1 MYLLPNNPVTQ
12 TQLGV
17 TRPLG
22 FGILK
27 TRPRIYQ
34 NSEVAARGYGGFLF
48 TPSLPL
54 TMRGRWGMLGYLVQI
69 PKLDED
75 ALLHHKVI

>member
-27 TRPRIYQ
+27 TRPQIYQ
-34 NSEVAARGYGGFLF
+34 NSEVATRGYGEFLF

-54 TMRGRWGMLGYLVQI
+54 TMRPRRDLLGILVQTHRV
-69 PKLDED
+69 DQN
-75 ALLHHKVI
+75 ALLHHKAI